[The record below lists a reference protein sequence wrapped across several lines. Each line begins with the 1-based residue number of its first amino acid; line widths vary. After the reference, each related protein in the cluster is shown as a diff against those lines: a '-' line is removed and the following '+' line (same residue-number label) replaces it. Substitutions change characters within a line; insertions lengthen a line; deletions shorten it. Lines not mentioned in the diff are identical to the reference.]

1 MKAKYF
7 IILFCVISLNSCVLK
22 SLHPFYITSA
32 ISFQESFLGKWEDS
46 KKGKW
51 EVLSLKEVYQKEKEK
66 EPETQE
72 DEEFYKEYKESYFIE
87 YIENNKE
94 ATFVGVPFKVNNQL
108 FIDFSVWSYNQIG
121 LNELAASSLLGTHTL
136 ARLEVLENGKIQ
148 LKWFDSDQIKALFS
162 KNQIRIKHEEVG
174 VNKSLFLTA
183 SSNELYKFLKKYTL
197 SEIENKWT
205 TDVEYTLTRT
215 NE

>member
-1 MKAKYF
+1 M
-7 IILFCVISLNSCVLK
+7 I
-22 SLHPFYITSA
+22 
-32 ISFQESFLGKWEDS
+32 
-46 KKGKW
+46 
-51 EVLSLKEVYQKEKEK
+51 
-66 EPETQE
+66 
-72 DEEFYKEYKESYFIE
+72 
-87 YIENNKE
+87 
-94 ATFVGVPFKVNNQL
+94 KVKRHL
-108 FIDFSVWSYNQIG
+108 TNQIG

-183 SSNELYKFLKKYTL
+183 SSTELYKFLKKYTL